1 MFICITSKVHE
12 ILSQV
17 TENVINYQLE
27 RHAKTKG
34 INPDEIAPEER
45 ATLMDDMIEKHYP
58 GIIVKNNTKS
68 LPKKQMK

>member
-1 MFICITSKVHE
+1 MFIYIISKVHE

-34 INPDEIAPEER
+34 ITLDEITPEEK
-45 ATLMDDMIEKHYP
+45 ATLMDDMIEEHYP
-58 GIIVKNNTKS
+58 GIIANNN
-68 LPKKQMK
+68 L

>member
-1 MFICITSKVHE
+1 MFIYIISKVHE

-34 INPDEIAPEER
+34 ITLDEITPEEK
-45 ATLMDDMIEKHYP
+45 ATLMDDMIEEYYP
-58 GIIVKNNTKS
+58 GIIANNN
-68 LPKKQMK
+68 L